1 MPPKSEDNV
10 KILFIGGTGI
20 ISTACTKLAIA
31 RGLDVTVLNR
41 SKRGSIEGAKTLV
54 ADISD
59 TSAASRVLDDTAWDA
74 VVDFIAFTPEET
86 RAHMSLVQGKTKQYV
101 FISSASAYQ
110 KPVRYGLIGETWP
123 MANPHWDY
131 SRNKIVCE
139 ELLLKA
145 HRDSGFPATIVRP
158 SLTYGDTNIP
168 LAVNS
173 WLKSYTAV
181 DRMRQG
187 LPVIVQGDGLTFWTV
202 THNTDFA
209 KGLLGLLGK
218 PGAIG
223 EAFNIMSEE
232 APTWNEI
239 YQMTA
244 EAAGVPSPKLV
255 HIASDF
261 VMSCLPEM
269 TGSLIGDKSNTAL
282 FDCSKLRAI
291 VPDYAA
297 TTPFREGIART
308 IAWFDAD
315 PSRKV
320 IDHEANALWDKM
332 IAAYDRGLK
341 SAVKEFA
348 PAR

>member
-1 MPPKSEDNV
+1 MPPKSGANV
-10 KILFIGGTGI
+10 KVLFLGGTGI

-31 RGLDVTVLNR
+31 RGLDVTLLNR
-41 SKRGSIEGAKTLV
+41 SKRAPIEGASTLV
-54 ADISD
+54 ADLAD
-59 TSAASRVLDDTAWDA
+59 KASASKVLEGTAWDS
-74 VVDFIAFTPEET
+74 VVDFIAFTPEDAK
-86 RAHMSLVQGKTKQYV
+86 AHMSLIWGKTKQYV

-110 KPVRYGLIGETWP
+110 KPVTYGLISESSP
-123 MANPHWDY
+123 MANPHWEY
-131 SRNKIVCE
+131 SRNKITCE
-139 ELLLKA
+139 EMLLKA
-145 HRDSGFPATIVRP
+145 HREYGFPVTIVRP

-181 DRMRQG
+181 DRMRKG

-209 KGLLGLLGK
+209 KGLIGLLGH
-218 PGAIG
+218 PGAIAQ
-223 EAFNIMSEE
+223 AFNIMSDE

-239 YQMTA
+239 YQITA

-261 VMSCLPEM
+261 VMACLPEM

-282 FDCSKLRAI
+282 FDTSKLRSL
-291 VPDYAA
+291 VPDYSA
-297 TTPFREGIART
+297 TTRFREGIART

-320 IDHEANALWDKM
+320 IDHEANAQWDRL

-341 SAVKEFA
+341 SAVTEFGA
-348 PAR
+348 AR